1 MGQNENLIRVNTMLR
16 RCIYVMYALYALL
29 ILATLHNLIRFV
41 IGQRRYKFFH
51 IAYFYIQVV
60 LLILAR
66 VIWFT
71 MILYFLY
78 DTGI

>member
-1 MGQNENLIRVNTMLR
+1 MEPTENLINVNTMLR

-29 ILATLHNLIRFV
+29 SFATLHNLIRFV

-51 IAYFYIQVV
+51 IAYFYI
-60 LLILAR
+60 LCILIILAR

-71 MILYFLY
+71 MILDYLHQ
-78 DTGI
+78 TEI